1 MSDYLTWL
9 ASLDESELAAL
20 LGNRPEVLRGPPAGD
35 LAALESRLSQHQAVA
50 AALLQQP
57 RPAVQ
62 VLTALLLSGGR
73 ASVARCAG
81 VLQTS
86 PGTGDHVEQVRGWLG
101 RLAAYGLAWV
111 DADQVAHVL
120 PPVGA
125 VLSVAEEAGTPA
137 ATLIDQMSKDR
148 LTPMLRAWGLP
159 AQSTKTATAAVLAEA
174 FADPVRVAAQLE
186 RLTPEQRA
194 ALADGTGASFDGL
207 RHQWLDRRVSALQAG
222 TAAGVVL
229 GGYSAYEGHL
239 PAEVRIALRDKP
251 LPFDPVEPTL
261 PTAEG
266 SPEMVER
273 ESRAALVQFSEACLT
288 VLDHV
293 RDRPVK
299 WVRTGGIGA
308 REVSRVAKACRVE
321 VPVVRLV
328 LECSY
333 AAGLLEWDGPVLR
346 CGEVAGVWRDLDPGA
361 RVALLLER
369 WPAIPWS
376 PTQTHDAAGKALA
389 VGDQDRDCVRCFD
402 GRMTTLAEWLRVPA
416 GRGVDDAA
424 LAALVSWIRPL
435 AHTTHREV
443 VDEPDPWGYGYGR
456 GRRSGGGAA
465 RAMPEPLR
473 VTKDEE
479 PTLGTIA
486 AEARRLGLVAHGA
499 ATPLLHA
506 LLAGDRARVVALA
519 DEMLPAAA
527 GQAAFGSDLTAVV
540 TGPPTGELSALL
552 DSCAG
557 RESRGGAVTWRF
569 TTTSVRRA
577 FDAGVTAAE
586 LTSRLESVAASGV
599 PQPLTYL
606 IGDVGR
612 RHGSLRVAEARAVIR
627 CEDEGL
633 LAQVASDRK
642 LRKIG
647 LRLVA
652 PTVAVSSVGE
662 AETIEA
668 LRAAG
673 YLPMPWVEP
682 ADAAGGGEVGGE
694 VGGGAAVGGTA
705 AAGGIGPTGGAGAS
719 SGADRAGSGVIDL
732 ASRRVARGQAS
743 SGSGGPGNAT
753 DKELERLL
761 AELSAT
767 AERGRQGR
775 SPKLAPEPE
784 TAEAAAARLVGT
796 LRAADGTDAGPKLVA
811 TLRRVNRVL
820 SDDEV
825 QILASAIVEGG
836 AVLIRYR
843 SASGSITDRVISD
856 MVYSGN
862 LLEAWCHL
870 RNDTRNFLASE
881 VLAVDYP

>member
-9 ASLDESELAAL
+9 ASLDESGLATL
-20 LGNRPEVLRGPPAGD
+20 LGNRPEVLRGTPARD

-50 AALLQQP
+50 TALLRQP

-73 ASVARCAG
+73 VSVDRCAG

-86 PGTGDHVEQVRGWLG
+86 PGTGDHVEQVRGWLR

-111 DADQVAHVL
+111 DTDQVAHVL
-120 PPVGA
+120 PSVAA
-125 VLSVAEEAGTPA
+125 VLSLAEEAGTPA
-137 ATLIDQMSKDR
+137 ATLVDQISKDR
-148 LTPMLRAWGLP
+148 LSPVLRAWGLP
-159 AQSTKTATAAVLAEA
+159 AQTTKAATAAVLAEA

-186 RLTPEQRA
+186 RLTAEQRA
-194 ALADGTGASFDGL
+194 TLADGTGASFEGH
-207 RHQWLDRRVSALQAG
+207 RHQWLDRRMSAIQAG
-222 TAAGVVL
+222 AAAGVVL
-229 GGYSAYEGHL
+229 GGYSAYEGHV

-261 PTAEG
+261 PIAEA

-288 VLDHV
+288 ILDHV
-293 RDRPVK
+293 RDRPVA

-308 REVSRVAKACRVE
+308 REVSRVAKACKVE

-328 LECSY
+328 LECAY

-346 CGEVAGVWRDLDPGA
+346 CGEVAGAWRDLDPGA
-361 RVALLLER
+361 RVTLLLER
-369 WPAIPWS
+369 WPVIPWS

-389 VGDQDRDCVRCFD
+389 VGDMDRDCPRCVD
-402 GRMTTLAEWLRVPA
+402 GRMTTLAEWLRVPP

-424 LAALVSWIRPL
+424 LATLVSWIRPL
-435 AHTTHREV
+435 AHTAHREIV
-443 VDEPDPWGYGYGR
+443 EEPDPWGYGYGR
-456 GRRSGGGAA
+456 GRRGGGGGGGTP
-465 RAMPEPLR
+465 RAVPDPFI
-473 VTKDEE
+473 VPDDE
-479 PTLGTIA
+479 PTLGTVA
-486 AEARRLGLVAHGA
+486 DEARLLGLVAHGA
-499 ATPLLHA
+499 AAPLLHA

-540 TGPPTGELSALL
+540 TGPPTGDLSSLL
-552 DSCAG
+552 DSCAD

-577 FDAGVTAAE
+577 LDAGVTAAE
-586 LTSRLESVAASGV
+586 LASRLESVATTGL

-606 IGDVGR
+606 LGDVGR
-612 RHGSLRVAEARAVIR
+612 RHGSLRVAPARAVIR

-633 LAQVASDRK
+633 LAEVASDRK
-642 LRKIG
+642 LRKVR

-673 YLPMPWVEP
+673 YLPMPWAG
-682 ADAAGGGEVGGE
+682 ADDAGGDGEARGS
-694 VGGGAAVGGTA
+694 A
-705 AAGGIGPTGGAGAS
+705 AAGGSGGGGTAGGNAARTGRAEG
-719 SGADRAGSGVIDL
+719 AGSGVIDL
-732 ASRRVARGQAS
+732 ASRRMARGQAS
-743 SGSGGPGNAT
+743 AGNVGPDNAT
-753 DKELERLL
+753 DKELERVL

-767 AERGRQGR
+767 VERGRQDP
-775 SPKLAPEPE
+775 SPTLAPEPE
-784 TAEAAAARLVGT
+784 SAEAAAARLVGT
-796 LRAADGTDAGPKLVA
+796 LRAARGTDADPKLVA
-811 TLRRVNRVL
+811 ALRGVNRVL

-825 QILASAIVEGG
+825 RILASAIVEGG

-870 RNDTRNFLASE
+870 RDDTRNFLASE
-881 VLAVDYP
+881 VLSVDYP